1 MENEIEVRPATLAEL
16 AFAGQDGYVATP
28 ILQRKIAEQE
38 VFVASLGGELVGY
51 LRLEHLWSQVPYIAL
66 VRVMPPFRRRGV
78 GRALLKE
85 VCERARAQGHRALYS
100 SSTANEAEPQAW
112 HRHMGF
118 EECGLIA
125 GINDGVGELFFRKAL

>member
-1 MENEIEVRPATLAEL
+1 MRNEIDVRPATIAEL
-16 AFAGQDGYVATP
+16 AFAGQDGYITTP

-38 VFVASLGGELVGY
+38 VFVASLGGELAGY
-51 LRLEHLWSQVPYIAL
+51 LRLEHLWSQVPYVAL

-78 GRALLKE
+78 GRALLHY
-85 VCERARAQGHRALYS
+85 VCERARAQGHHTLYS
-100 SSTANEAEPQAW
+100 SSTGNEAEPQAW

-125 GINDGVGELFFRKAL
+125 GINDGVGELFFRKTL